1 MEDLIGMY
9 EDFIEPTK
17 IINHFK
23 TDEDFVNW
31 CEMGSNDDLKWALI
45 AFEDAEEYR
54 HCAKIKKVLDKRLRV
69 KK

>member
-9 EDFIEPTK
+9 EDFI
-17 IINHFK
+17 
-23 TDEDFVNW
+23 NW

-45 AFEDAEEYR
+45 AFEDAEEYL